1 MCIAIVC
8 YPGCD
13 VMDCEINLIFLIEP
27 FFLHDQKVM
36 TKTWIPWER
45 KELLRWNKKSISHH
59 FLRAIIEANI
69 YFFFL
74 GGGRWVSDFKETISQ
89 RWILRNDQL
98 AITSDRNFLWNSI
111 KLQGEYIRQIAVEFA
126 GHRYFFAICLTKGP
140 GPNDFTK
147 TLILICFARF
157 WPKWN

>member
-69 YFFFL
+69 FFFL
-74 GGGRWVSDFKETISQ
+74 GGGGGGECPTLRKQTAKDGFYEIIS
-89 RWILRNDQL
+89 
-98 AITSDRNFLWNSI
+98 
-111 KLQGEYIRQIAVEFA
+111 
-126 GHRYFFAICLTKGP
+126 
-140 GPNDFTK
+140 
-147 TLILICFARF
+147 
-157 WPKWN
+157 